1 MKVIMVKEGTILYEL
16 NQRMQ
21 VFLSSGI
28 TEESSFYKAL
38 EELLDAKNY
47 NKTYPLYLVV
57 EELSKYFSNT
67 EHDGIKE
74 YDDKIGSCKI
84 KYLSN
89 TEHDGIKADDGK
101 IAWDLISLKELEP
114 MLRVLM
120 FGAKKYSKDNWQKV
134 PDGKTR
140 YYSAL
145 MRHLSSYAA
154 GELIDSESGESHL
167 AHALCNLYFLNWFN
181 K

>member
-1 MKVIMVKEGTILYEL
+1 MNVIMVKEGSILYEL

-47 NKTYPLYLVV
+47 NKTRNLYLVL
-57 EELSKYFSNT
+57 EELSKYFRNT
-67 EHDGIKE
+67 EHDRIKE
-74 YDDKIGSCKI
+74 YDAKIDSF

-120 FGAKKYSKDNWQKV
+120 FGANKYSKDNWQKV

-140 YYSAL
+140 YYNAL
-145 MRHLSSYAA
+145 IRHLSSYAA

-167 AHALCNLYFLNWFN
+167 AHAFCNLYFLNWFN

>member
-1 MKVIMVKEGTILYEL
+1 MKVIMVKEGSILYEL

-47 NKTYPLYLVV
+47 NKTLNLYLVLV
-57 EELSKYFSNT
+57 ELSKYFSNT
-67 EHDGIKE
+67 EHDG
-74 YDDKIGSCKI
+74 KIDSF

-120 FGAKKYSKDNWQKV
+120 FGANKYSKDNWQKV

-140 YYSAL
+140 YYNAL

>member
-1 MKVIMVKEGTILYEL
+1 MNVIMVKEGSILYEL

-21 VFLSSGI
+21 VFLSEGI
-28 TEESSFYKAL
+28 TEESSFYKAI
-38 EELLDAKNY
+38 EELLDATNY
-47 NKTYPLYLVV
+47 NKTYPLYLRI
-57 EELSKYFSNT
+57 EELSKYFNN
-67 EHDGIKE
+67 K
-74 YDDKIGSCKI
+74 
-84 KYLSN
+84 
-89 TEHDGIKADDGK
+89 DGIKADDGK
-101 IAWDLISLKELEP
+101 IEWNLISLKELEP
-114 MLRVLM
+114 MVRVLM

-134 PDGKTR
+134 QDGKTR
-140 YYSAL
+140 YYNAL

>member
-1 MKVIMVKEGTILYEL
+1 MNVIMVKEGSILYEL

-47 NKTYPLYLVV
+47 NKTRNLYLVL
-57 EELSKYFSNT
+57 EELSRYFSST
-67 EHDGIKE
+67 EHKE
-74 YDDKIGSCKI
+74 YDDKIDSF

-120 FGAKKYSKDNWQKV
+120 FGANKY
-134 PDGKTR
+134 
-140 YYSAL
+140 
-145 MRHLSSYAA
+145 
-154 GELIDSESGESHL
+154 
-167 AHALCNLYFLNWFN
+167 
-181 K
+181 

>member
-21 VFLSSGI
+21 VFLSSGV

-47 NKTYPLYLVV
+47 NKTNPLYLVLV
-57 EELSKYFSNT
+57 ELSKYFSNT
-67 EHDGIKE
+67 EHD
-74 YDDKIGSCKI
+74 DKIDSF
-84 KYLSN
+84 KYI
-89 TEHDGIKADDGK
+89 EHDGIKADDGK

-140 YYSAL
+140 YYNAL
-145 MRHLSSYAA
+145 IRHLSSYAA

>member
-1 MKVIMVKEGTILYEL
+1 MNVIMVKEGSILYEL

-47 NKTYPLYLVV
+47 NKTRPTYLLV

-67 EHDGIKE
+67 E
-74 YDDKIGSCKI
+74 YDDKIDSL

-120 FGAKKYSKDNWQKV
+120 FGANKYSKDNWQKV

-140 YYSAL
+140 YYNAL